1 MQYLKKRQR
10 GMGIMGWIMLIA
22 IVLFFVMLGVRMA
35 PSYMEFYSMSKILEN
50 IKTDS
55 QYRQAAPKEL
65 RKIFNRRIDINSI
78 YDFEQKYLKIDRSK
92 GKTRMI
98 LDYEITKP
106 VAGNV
111 SVVMKFHKEVNWK

>member
-1 MQYLKKRQR
+1 MQYLEKRQQ
-10 GMGIMGWIMLIA
+10 GVSITGWMLLIA
-22 IVLFFVMLGVRMA
+22 IVLFFVLLGVRMV
-35 PSYMEFYSMSKILEN
+35 PSYMEFHSMSKILES
-50 IKTDS
+50 IKDDP

-78 YDFEQKYLKIDRSK
+78 YDFDQKYLKIDRSK
-92 GKTRMI
+92 GKTSMI

-111 SVVMKFHKEVNWK
+111 SVVMKFHKEVDWK